1 MSYQEPIFT
10 SPAGLFG
17 KANGFV
23 VNAWTD
29 AARSTN
35 ANAEGMDWAQRQVVQ
50 GAMNRTWLAKLTTA
64 SPISPNRWR
73 YSFVAFNITDSAGP
87 SLPNT
92 TFGAGSNAVNIRELR
107 NTAAILDGSPMPNG
121 ATAGPVGSSW
131 HESSWTSSA
140 LDGYVWMH
148 ASYTPTGSTLFWF
161 DTPNPVRCA
170 PLSFNEGGGEGEGG
184 GPA

>member
-35 ANAEGMDWAQRQVVQ
+35 ANAEGMEWAQRQVVQ
-50 GAMNRTWLAKLTTA
+50 GGMNRTWLAKLTQA
-64 SPISPNRWR
+64 VPLAGAFNRWR
-73 YSFVAFNITDSAGP
+73 YHFVPFNVTIAGTP
-87 SLPNT
+87 TVTQT
-92 TFGAGSNAVNIRELR
+92 TFGVGEGALNIRELR
-107 NTAAILDGSPMPNG
+107 NTPAQVDGSPIPNG
-121 ATAGPVGSSW
+121 ASVGPVGSTW
-131 HESSWTSSA
+131 AANAWTTTS
-140 LDGYVWMH
+140 LEGYVWMH
-148 ASYTPTGSTLFWF
+148 VSYTPTGTTLFWF

-170 PLSFNEGGGEGEGG
+170 ASFFTEGGGGE
-184 GPA
+184 